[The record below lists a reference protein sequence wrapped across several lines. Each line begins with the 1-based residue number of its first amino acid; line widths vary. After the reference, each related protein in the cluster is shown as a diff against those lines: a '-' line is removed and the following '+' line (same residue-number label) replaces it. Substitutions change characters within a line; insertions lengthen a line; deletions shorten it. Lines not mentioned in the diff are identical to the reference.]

1 MTTQKTVSRGD
12 HTRERLVLAALEV
25 FGRAGFDAAST
36 RAIAEVAGVNQ
47 ALIGYHFG
55 GKQGLYIGVFEH
67 IIDQMRRRMTPAVE
81 QVTSR
86 LAAAPQS
93 TEERRELALELLMG
107 VFDTFTDMIGEQ
119 FAAGSTRLILREQR
133 DPTEAFQLLY
143 DNVLAGMLSVLTRLV
158 AMATGL
164 DETSEACRIRSVM
177 MIGQVL
183 VFYVARG
190 STTRFLNWDGV
201 DADNI
206 AALKQQFRLV
216 LETQLSQGVA
226 TS

>member
-1 MTTQKTVSRGD
+1 MSGS
-12 HTRERLVLAALEV
+12 L
-25 FGRAGFDAAST
+25 
-36 RAIAEVAGVNQ
+36 VAG
-47 ALIGYHFG
+47 
-55 GKQGLYIGVFEH
+55 
-67 IIDQMRRRMTPAVE
+67 
-81 QVTSR
+81 S
-86 LAAAPQS
+86 
-93 TEERRELALELLMG
+93 
-107 VFDTFTDMIGEQ
+107 
-119 FAAGSTRLILREQR
+119 
-133 DPTEAFQLLY
+133 